1 MIQKKDALFSNLV
14 HSFRGYIMDEDEQNV
29 TFLYKLTTGIC
40 EKSFGMNV
48 ATMAGIPQSV
58 VSRATKV
65 AEETEIV
72 HHSKDTTYKMAIDGN
87 EEDINLTP
95 AVIADLAYL
104 MSNKK
109 SKLSTERILSSFQK
123 LII

>member
-1 MIQKKDALFSNLV
+1 
-14 HSFRGYIMDEDEQNV
+14 MDEDEQNV

-48 ATMAGIPQSV
+48 ATMAGIPPSGV
-58 VSRATKV
+58 TRAAKI

-72 HHSKDTTYKMAIDGN
+72 HHSKDTTYKMAVCGK
-87 EEDINLTP
+87 EDINLTP
-95 AVIADLAYL
+95 AVVADLAYL

-109 SKLSTERILSSFQK
+109 SNLSTERILASFQK
-123 LII
+123 LIV